1 MNKKSVIIGKDC
13 INRLIRDVKEIIKNP
28 LTENGIFYHHDETDM
43 LKAYALIIGQKGT
56 PYYGGYY
63 FFTLEFSNEYPFSP
77 PIVTFCTNGDK
88 IRFNPNLY
96 TTGKVCLSILN
107 TWNGEQWSACQTIRS
122 TLLTVSTLLS
132 DNPLLNEPGV
142 TCNHTEMTI
151 YTQIIEFKNI
161 EIAIFNMLTKATG
174 YYPPQFSVFDEQLIT
189 SFQSKQDDILN
200 LLQERHEKYP
210 TPIPF
215 TMNMYRMK
223 GVLDWG
229 KLLNRFKEI
238 QGSSVFQ
245 T

>member
-1 MNKKSVIIGKDC
+1 
-13 INRLIRDVKEIIKNP
+13 
-28 LTENGIFYHHDETDM
+28 
-43 LKAYALIIGQKGT
+43 
-56 PYYGGYY
+56 
-63 FFTLEFSNEYPFSP
+63 
-77 PIVTFCTNGDK
+77 
-88 IRFNPNLY
+88 
-96 TTGKVCLSILN
+96 VCLSILN

-215 TMNMYRMK
+215 TMSMYRMK

-238 QGSSVFQ
+238 Q
-245 T
+245 